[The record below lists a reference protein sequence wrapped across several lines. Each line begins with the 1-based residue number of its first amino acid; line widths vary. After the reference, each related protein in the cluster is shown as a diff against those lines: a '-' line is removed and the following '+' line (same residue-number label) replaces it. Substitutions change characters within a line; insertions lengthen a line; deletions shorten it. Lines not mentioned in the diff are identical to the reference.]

1 MSKIQK
7 CLLPLF
13 LVFVF
18 LFTLTGCA
26 ENQDLPANKWLELSD
41 AYGYLYDEKTNYD
54 EEVDATDMGFND
66 NTISND
72 KEWDT
77 PSLRYECIIFDVKK
91 KCNILGMAFELKTE
105 AIEGFQVWVE
115 VQLYK
120 TVSFPS
126 NWEEFTEEAKMIW
139 ESNNRIKDKQFDSIF
154 IGKYPD
160 AVSFSFDSD
169 FTSLDTSYEIRV
181 YFYTEDPNANKDEES
196 REEPED
202 KEEEK
207 EEESNKEYLKNFMV
221 DNFIVLTQGAE

>member
-26 ENQDLPANKWLELSD
+26 ENQDLPANKWLEVSD
-41 AYGYLYDEKTNYD
+41 AYGYLYDEKINYD
-54 EEVDATDMGFND
+54 EEVDATDIGFNN
-66 NTISND
+66 NTISNH

-77 PSLRYECIIFDVKK
+77 PSLRYECIIFEVKK
-91 KCNILGMAFELKTE
+91 NCNILGMAFELKTE

-126 NWEEFTEEAKMIW
+126 NWEELTEEAKMIW

-169 FTSLDTSYEIRV
+169 FTSLDTSYEIRI
-181 YFYTEDPNANKDEES
+181 YFYTEDPNAKEDEEES
-196 REEPED
+196 RGDPENNT
-202 KEEEK
+202 
-207 EEESNKEYLKNFMV
+207 EESNKEYLKNFMV
-221 DNFIVLTQGAE
+221 DNFIVLTEGAE

>member
-7 CLLPLF
+7 YLLPLF

-26 ENQDLPANKWLELSD
+26 ENEDLPANKWLEVYD
-41 AYGYLYDEKTNYD
+41 AYGYLYDEKSNDD
-54 EEVDATDMGFND
+54 EEVDATDMGVND
-66 NTISND
+66 NTSSND

-77 PSLRYECIIFDVKK
+77 PSLRYECSILDVKK
-91 KCNILGMAFELKTE
+91 KGNILGMAFELKTE

-126 NWEEFTEEAKMIW
+126 NWEELTEEAKMIW
-139 ESNNRIKDKQFDSIF
+139 ESNNRIKDRQFDSIF

-169 FTSLDTSYEIRV
+169 FTSLDTSFEIRI
-181 YFYTEDPNANKDEES
+181 YFYTEDPNANENEEES
-196 REEPED
+196 RGEPESD
-202 KEEEK
+202 K
-207 EEESNKEYLKNFMV
+207 EESNKEYLKNFMV
-221 DNFIVLTQGAE
+221 DNFIVLTEGAE

>member
-26 ENQDLPANKWLELSD
+26 ENQDLPANKWLEVSD

-54 EEVDATDMGFND
+54 EEVDATDIGFNN

-77 PSLRYECIIFDVKK
+77 PSLRYECIIFEVKK
-91 KCNILGMAFELKTE
+91 NCNILGMAFELKTE

-126 NWEEFTEEAKMIW
+126 NWEELTEEAKMIW
-139 ESNNRIKDKQFDSIF
+139 ESNNRIKDRQFDSIF

-160 AVSFSFDSD
+160 AVSFSFDSE
-169 FTSLDTSYEIRV
+169 FTSLDTSFEIRI
-181 YFYTEDPNANKDEES
+181 YFYTEDPNANENEES
-196 REEPED
+196 REEPEN
-202 KEEEK
+202 KEEEN
-207 EEESNKEYLKNFMV
+207 NKEYLKNFMV
-221 DNFIVLTQGAE
+221 DNFIVLTEGAE

>member
-1 MSKIQK
+1 MSKFQK

-18 LFTLTGCA
+18 VFTLTGCA
-26 ENQDLPANKWLELSD
+26 ENQDLPANKWLEVSE
-41 AYGYLYDEKTNYD
+41 AYGYLYDENSNYD
-54 EEVDATDMGFND
+54 NEIDATKKGFNN

-77 PSLRYECIIFDVKK
+77 PSLRYEAIIFEVKK
-91 KCNILGMAFELKTE
+91 KCTVLGMAFELKTD

-126 NWEEFTEEAKMIW
+126 NWEELTEEAKMIW
-139 ESNNRIKDKQFDSIF
+139 ESNNRIKDRQFDSIF

-169 FTSLDTSYEIRV
+169 FTSLDTSYEIRI
-181 YFYTEDPNANKDEES
+181 FFFTEDPNKQEDDEES
-196 REEPED
+196 RGENENNN
-202 KEEEK
+202 
-207 EEESNKEYLKNFMV
+207 EESNKEYLKNFMV
-221 DNFIVLTQGAE
+221 DNFIVLTEGAE

>member
-18 LFTLTGCA
+18 LFTFTGCA
-26 ENQDLPANKWLELSD
+26 ENQDLPANKWLEVSD

-54 EEVDATDMGFND
+54 EEVDATDIGFNN

-77 PSLRYECIIFDVKK
+77 PSLRYECIIFEVKK
-91 KCNILGMAFELKTE
+91 NCNVLGMAFELKTE

-126 NWEEFTEEAKMIW
+126 NWEELTEEAKMIW
-139 ESNNRIKDKQFDSIF
+139 ESNNRIKDRQFDSIF

-169 FTSLDTSYEIRV
+169 FTSLDTSYEIRI
-181 YFYTEDPNANKDEES
+181 FFFTEDPNKQEDDEVS
-196 REEPED
+196 RGENENNN
-202 KEEEK
+202 
-207 EEESNKEYLKNFMV
+207 EESNKEYLKNFIKAMPR
-221 DNFIVLTQGAE
+221 TR

>member
-7 CLLPLF
+7 YLLPLF

-26 ENQDLPANKWLELSD
+26 ENEDLPANKWLEVYD
-41 AYGYLYDEKTNYD
+41 AYGYLYDEKSNDD

-72 KEWDT
+72 IEWDT
-77 PSLRYECIIFDVKK
+77 PSLRYECIILDVKK

-126 NWEEFTEEAKMIW
+126 NWEELTEEAKMIW
-139 ESNNRIKDKQFDSIF
+139 ESNNRIKDRQFDSIF

-160 AVSFSFDSD
+160 AVSFSFDSE
-169 FTSLDTSYEIRV
+169 FTSLDTSFEIRI
-181 YFYTEDPNANKDEES
+181 YFYTEDPNVNEDEES
-196 REEPED
+196 REEPEN
-202 KEEEK
+202 K

-221 DNFIVLTQGAE
+221 DNFIVLTEGAE

>member
-7 CLLPLF
+7 YLLPLF

-26 ENQDLPANKWLELSD
+26 ENEDLPANKWLEVYD
-41 AYGYLYDEKTNYD
+41 AYGYLYDEKSNYD

-77 PSLRYECIIFDVKK
+77 PSLRYECIILDVKK

-126 NWEEFTEEAKMIW
+126 NWEELTEEAKMIW
-139 ESNNRIKDKQFDSIF
+139 ESNNRIKDRQFDSIF

-169 FTSLDTSYEIRV
+169 FTSLDTSFEIRI
-181 YFYTEDPNANKDEES
+181 YFYTEDPNANEDEGS
-196 REEPED
+196 REEPEN
-202 KEEEK
+202 K

-221 DNFIVLTQGAE
+221 DNFIVLTEGAE